1 MKNTYGTVPE
11 DEPFSDYSYSAAL
24 DELVSEKTVSI
35 DKANNHGYVH
45 QKYLSHKEPNIND
58 LSEKELKILD
68 DVIEDITKNHTA
80 SSISELT
87 HNDIWS
93 MAENRERI
101 PLCTIFTHTLGNITN
116 KDIEWGL
123 NGC

>member
-45 QKYLSHKEPNIND
+45 
-58 LSEKELKILD
+58 
-68 DVIEDITKNHTA
+68 
-80 SSISELT
+80 
-87 HNDIWS
+87 
-93 MAENRERI
+93 
-101 PLCTIFTHTLGNITN
+101 
-116 KDIEWGL
+116 
-123 NGC
+123 